1 MILIM
6 FHQLGD
12 PDEGDID
19 DEGVAK
25 GERGRG
31 RGESGDGSTLSLVIS
46 RVAGPGTDQGVNGVD
61 VNSTS
66 SDGRAAKNAAAFVE
80 GDRREVLRKK
90 EGKEEG
96 NEEGKRQRQAGEGG
110 RGGGDGG
117 KEERDGVILSTSSM
131 SGANGDS
138 YMDVVDDNHSSHSN
152 GRDDKGGKGGGG
164 DKMGESEKENERE
177 KMREKEKGVWV
188 VEPDQFEV
196 GEDMVHDTIQKA
208 EGGEVPKQY
217 YSPADIMKRI
227 GEEMITDQLDF
238 NHLNQNN
245 SKLHNGHEISL
256 MASRLPPLDPLIS
269 GRDNL
274 AGWKRNIST
283 TAIKSAFKKIKIRKL
298 LPTGKIGSI
307 FGAEY

>member
-1 MILIM
+1 M

-12 PDEGDID
+12 PDEGDVD

-46 RVAGPGTDQGVNGVD
+46 RVAGPGTDQGVNGID
-61 VNSTS
+61 VNSNS
-66 SDGRAAKNAAAFVE
+66 CDGKAAKNFAAFIE
-80 GDRREVLRKK
+80 GDCREVLRKK

-96 NEEGKRQRQAGEGG
+96 NGEGKRQRQLGE
-110 RGGGDGG
+110 GG
-117 KEERDGVILSTSSM
+117 KEERNGVILSTSSM
-131 SGANGDS
+131 SGANGCS
-138 YMDVVDDNHSSHSN
+138 HMDVVDDKHSSHSN
-152 GRDDKGGKGGGG
+152 GRDDKGGGGGGGGG
-164 DKMGESEKENERE
+164 DKMGASEKENERE

-188 VEPDQFEV
+188 VEPDEFEM
-196 GEDMVHDTIQKA
+196 GEDAMHDTIQKT
-208 EGGEVPKQY
+208 EGGEVTKQY

-238 NHLNQNN
+238 NRLNQNN

-269 GRDNL
+269 GRDNNL

-283 TAIKSAFKKIKIRKL
+283 TTIKSAFKKIKIRKI